1 MEQLLRCLTGRAQ
14 EPGGGR
20 WVLITGCDS
29 GFGRGLVIS
38 ALEAGFNVI
47 AACYTDEGA
56 EGLSST
62 AATAVVADLATAQ
75 GRGRVVESA
84 LKLSGGQLFGLVNNA
99 GLCFPG
105 NSEWLPLKAY
115 ERSMEILFYAPVS
128 LVYDLLP
135 ALKAAKGRVV
145 NVTSVAGFLGAP
157 GNGPY
162 VAAKHALE
170 GYSDSLRCEMLPWG
184 VKVICIQ
191 PATMRTA
198 LAMSFAD
205 GWLKGFKDAEPA
217 RKAQY
222 GDDWAEIVAAR
233 TKQAISN
240 TAADPQKTVDAL
252 MRALRDP
259 KPPAR
264 IMTGTAA
271 TLFLKPLSL
280 LPDAMR
286 DTLLYGMTFSAAG
299 QPAGLAAQAMAPPAG
314 AVSYNDKDTGVA
326 AAASDAT
333 SLL

>member
-1 MEQLLRCLTGRAQ
+1 
-14 EPGGGR
+14 
-20 WVLITGCDS
+20 
-29 GFGRGLVIS
+29 
-38 ALEAGFNVI
+38 
-47 AACYTDEGA
+47 
-56 EGLSST
+56 
-62 AATAVVADLATAQ
+62 
-75 GRGRVVESA
+75 
-84 LKLSGGQLFGLVNNA
+84 
-99 GLCFPG
+99 
-105 NSEWLPLKAY
+105 
-115 ERSMEILFYAPVS
+115 
-128 LVYDLLP
+128 
-135 ALKAAKGRVV
+135 
-145 NVTSVAGFLGAP
+145 
-157 GNGPY
+157 
-162 VAAKHALE
+162 
-170 GYSDSLRCEMLPWG
+170 MLPWG

-205 GWLKGFKDAEPA
+205 GWLKGFKDADPA

-314 AVSYNDKDTGVA
+314 AMSNNDEDTGVA
-326 AAASDAT
+326 INSE
-333 SLL
+333 L